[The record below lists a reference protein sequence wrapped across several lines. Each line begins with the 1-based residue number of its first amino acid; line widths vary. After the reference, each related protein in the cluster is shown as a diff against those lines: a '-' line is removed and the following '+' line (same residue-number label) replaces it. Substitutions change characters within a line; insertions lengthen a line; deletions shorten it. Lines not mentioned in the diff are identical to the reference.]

1 MIEHDITSLY
11 ERYSVRLTRYAR
23 VRVGSEEEAE
33 DIVQSVFLELCR
45 GKAVPRTAEN
55 VEAYLLGIA
64 AHLAAR
70 HIRRKQRQKRIAR
83 AEPFR
88 YHGPVGQASPS
99 QRDAERIQMLLAR
112 LSPKA
117 REALK
122 LRFIEGMTPKE
133 AGAKLGCSE
142 HTFCQRVHDAVRA
155 LRELAQPEGRS

>member
-33 DIVQSVFLELCR
+33 DIVQGVFLELCR
-45 GKAVPRTAEN
+45 GEALPRAGTN

-64 AHLAAR
+64 AHLVAR
-70 HIRRKQRQKRIAR
+70 HIRRKQKDERIAR

-88 YHGPVGQASPS
+88 YHGPVGQASSP
-99 QRDAERIQMLLAR
+99 QRDVERIQALLER

-117 REALK
+117 REALR

-133 AGAKLGCSE
+133 AAVRLGCSE
-142 HTFCQRVHDAVRA
+142 HTFCQRVHDAVKV
-155 LRELAQPEGRS
+155 LRGPAWPEGRS